1 MYIYIYSQFI
11 IYDEILKFDSEDTS
25 IFTEDIPEEIQDLIT
40 KLLNQDPH
48 KRLGAGV
55 EGSENDYSALK
66 DHPLL
71 DEFDYE
77 NVISSKP
84 PYIPNKILLP
94 SLSKVYFIVMFCY
107 CLFFNFLLGF
117 N

>member
-1 MYIYIYSQFI
+1 M
-11 IYDEILKFDSEDTS
+11 
-25 IFTEDIPEEIQDLIT
+25 IT

-48 KRLGAGV
+48 KRLGAGI
-55 EGSENDYSALK
+55 EGSENDYNALK

-84 PYIPNKILLP
+84 PYIPNKTLLP
-94 SLSKVYFIVMFCY
+94 SLSKVLYICY
-107 CLFFNFLLGF
+107 LFY
-117 N
+117 